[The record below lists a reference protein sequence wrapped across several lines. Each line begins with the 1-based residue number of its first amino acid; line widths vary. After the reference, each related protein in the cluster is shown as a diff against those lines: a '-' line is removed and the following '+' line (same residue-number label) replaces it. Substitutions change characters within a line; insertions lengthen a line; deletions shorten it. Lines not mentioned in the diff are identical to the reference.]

1 MAHGSGLRR
10 LAVAARAR
18 FPCTISTRLTARPLP
33 SQRTQNSPVVGRVRA
48 VLITSRSRS
57 LKFGSIGSPRT
68 LRILKSPGFAPP
80 SWRSIASGRYHRAL
94 SRGTWRRRRRQAPG
108 LRRPGCRTA
117 DGADRGTD
125 AGYRDA
131 YGAGRR
137 ALTPR
142 AAGCRSCHN
151 CAPVR
156 PIRRSLR
163 SRRQEPTGVCWTECM
178 LFVTASIPLKI
189 LEFRAHSMTMR
200 TRRQQLD
207 SLMYALCHLPEPAQ
221 RPLKPPTK
229 GLQS

>member
-1 MAHGSGLRR
+1 MRASPARKVSGAWFGFAQVSRSCAGS
-10 LAVAARAR
+10 V
-18 FPCTISTRLTARPLP
+18 PCTISTRLTARPLP

-131 YGAGRR
+131 YGRVGSH
-137 ALTPR
+137 TPR
-142 AAGCRSCHN
+142 SGLQVL
-151 CAPVR
+151 PQ
-156 PIRRSLR
+156 LR
-163 SRRQEPTGVCWTECM
+163 SSTPNPPFATLSPTGTDRRM
-178 LFVTASIPLKI
+178 L
-189 LEFRAHSMTMR
+189 
-200 TRRQQLD
+200 D
-207 SLMYALCHLPEPAQ
+207 
-221 RPLKPPTK
+221 
-229 GLQS
+229 